1 MFKSITY
8 FAVLVLLFLSCQN
21 TKTQNEVISDDFQKL
36 DTETSISM
44 NKYWVEDEAFKIT
57 QYCERQGWKTKVSKS
72 GLHYMLI
79 ENGQGIVS
87 PKVGDE
93 VVLSYDIRLM
103 DPDKTRCYH
112 SDTNGLAKFKMEQ
125 SLVESGL
132 HEVVSYLREGDSALV
147 VLPFYL
153 AHGIAGNS
161 DKIPPLA
168 SVLYYIKIIDVK
180 V

>member
-1 MFKSITY
+1 MFKSITHI
-8 FAVLVLLFLSCQN
+8 AVLLLFITSCQSTQTKNKN
-21 TKTQNEVISDDFQKL
+21 TSNYFEKL
-36 DTETSISM
+36 DTESSISM
-44 NKYWVEDEAFKIT
+44 NKYWVEDEAFRINK
-57 QYCERQGWKTKVSKS
+57 YCERQGWDTKVSKS

-79 ENGQGIVS
+79 EKGEGLLS

-93 VVLSYDIRLM
+93 VILTYDIRLM
-103 DPDKTRCYH
+103 DPNKTRCYH

-132 HEVVSYLREGDSALV
+132 HEVVSYLNKGDSALV

-161 DKIPPLA
+161 DKIHH
-168 SVLYYIKIIDVK
+168 
-180 V
+180 

>member
-1 MFKSITY
+1 
-8 FAVLVLLFLSCQN
+8 
-21 TKTQNEVISDDFQKL
+21 
-36 DTETSISM
+36 
-44 NKYWVEDEAFKIT
+44 
-57 QYCERQGWKTKVSKS
+57 
-72 GLHYMLI
+72 
-79 ENGQGIVS
+79 
-87 PKVGDE
+87 
-93 VVLSYDIRLM
+93 M

-132 HEVVSYLREGDSALV
+132 HEVVSYLRKGDSALV

-161 DKIPPLA
+161 DQIPPLA